1 VPVEDIYTFLR
12 SLIRCCVLYSFF
24 APGESLTNAIM
35 LLEVWKLVGNFSLV
49 NLAGFRR
56 NSRKAQNPQLQL
68 QLARIPLY
76 ASYLFFK
83 NKFIPCCDD
92 ERCESVENLG
102 KPLRRQPVVTEA
114 LCAFNVCISDISGK
128 LVAEQACGIF
138 HPQVPTAYPLYFRPF
153 FTVVIPIIIFSFAQ
167 PVNKII
173 LAYLTPTS
181 LLFD

>member
-1 VPVEDIYTFLR
+1 
-12 SLIRCCVLYSFF
+12 
-24 APGESLTNAIM
+24 M
-35 LLEVWKLVGNFSLV
+35 GNFALI

-114 LCAFNVCISDISGK
+114 LCVFNVCISDISGK
-128 LVAEQACGIF
+128 LVAE
-138 HPQVPTAYPLYFRPF
+138 
-153 FTVVIPIIIFSFAQ
+153 
-167 PVNKII
+167 
-173 LAYLTPTS
+173 
-181 LLFD
+181 

>member
-1 VPVEDIYTFLR
+1 
-12 SLIRCCVLYSFF
+12 
-24 APGESLTNAIM
+24 
-35 LLEVWKLVGNFSLV
+35 
-49 NLAGFRR
+49 
-56 NSRKAQNPQLQL
+56 
-68 QLARIPLY
+68 
-76 ASYLFFK
+76 LFFK